1 MPKLTVNHIVRRMY
15 AEEKE
20 LLKQWRKD
28 HTVAEFLFTW
38 ERWKKWEE
46 APPFVVLAGGD
57 MLAGFH
63 GVSHTKSGY
72 INSAAQFVAPEHRGK
87 GLAGA
92 MINALIMEGVQAG
105 LSRLR
110 FRTPIGGDGEACWR
124 GFGVIPFGKTEKE
137 HWYDLSLTGAGLISN
152 AAQLVTLA
160 KLACEIPTT
169 DKRTLGHYRK
179 SKVVP
184 LLRRWQEV
192 LG

>member
-1 MPKLTVNHIVRRMY
+1 MTASRIVRHMLPV
-15 AEEKE
+15 EKE
-20 LLKQWRKD
+20 GLKQWRKD

-46 APPFVVLAGGD
+46 SPPIVVLVDGTT
-57 MLAGFH
+57 LAGFH

-92 MINALIMEGVQAG
+92 MIDFILAKGAIAG
-105 LSRLR
+105 ATRLR

-137 HWYDLSLTGAGLISN
+137 HWYDLSLTEVGYITNVPQLI
-152 AAQLVTLA
+152 ALAEKACLV
-160 KLACEIPTT
+160 PTA
-169 DKRTLGHYRK
+169 DKRTLGHYRR
-179 SKVVP
+179 SGVVP
-184 LLRRWQEV
+184 LLKPWQKA